1 MIFFE
6 QVSLVKMDYQ
16 KYVDHWPRCQPRSE
30 LFESRLNMYE
40 RQIDQLFEFTY
51 KDQDDI
57 KILFNS
63 NDDLMRCFD
72 AIKIQQ
78 GGVSIIELHNCIKN
92 YYQLELENKRRMES
106 IEYYQFQLFI
116 VQIVIMGYLLY
127 SKFM

>member
-1 MIFFE
+1 
-6 QVSLVKMDYQ
+6 MDYQ
-16 KYVDHWPRCQPRSE
+16 KYVDHWPRYEPRTE
-30 LFESRLNMYE
+30 PFESRLNMYE

-57 KILFNS
+57 KILFKR
-63 NDDLMRCFD
+63 NDDLMRGFD
-72 AIKIQQ
+72 TIQKQ
-78 GGVSIIELHNCIKN
+78 HGDVSITELHNCIKN

-106 IEYYQFQLFI
+106 IECYQFQLFI